1 MYLDMV
7 SDWRVQGASIRSVCE
22 CFVKFWHQEPCQY
35 STCPPS
41 LWRTLAF
48 LIDNGDRWEGTFIIS
63 VCESFIMIW
72 HQEPCQDSTFCPS
85 LFLES
90 RGTWIFLM
98 DLDMVSDGTENSLEV
113 SVKVSSRSEIRNHVK
128 TPLVLQVSSQSLG
141 GHGHCWWT
149 WRWCHMGGNIHQK
162 CLWKFHQNLTSGT
175 MSRLHLSSKSFP
187 GV

>member
-63 VCESFIMIW
+63 VCESLIMIG
-72 HQEPCQDSTFCPS
+72 HLEPCQDSTCPPS

-90 RGTWIFLM
+90 RRTWTLVQFKNRKFLYFTSWHVTWYEEFYVHFKQLNNNCNVEFHEQGRF
-98 DLDMVSDGTENSLEV
+98 DLYFCFLLPLSVIIRTNTNSSYLLILNKQTLLLDF
-113 SVKVSSRSEIRNHVK
+113 SFNM
-128 TPLVLQVSSQSLG
+128 TALQ
-141 GHGHCWWT
+141 
-149 WRWCHMGGNIHQK
+149 
-162 CLWKFHQNLTSGT
+162 
-175 MSRLHLSSKSFP
+175 
-187 GV
+187 